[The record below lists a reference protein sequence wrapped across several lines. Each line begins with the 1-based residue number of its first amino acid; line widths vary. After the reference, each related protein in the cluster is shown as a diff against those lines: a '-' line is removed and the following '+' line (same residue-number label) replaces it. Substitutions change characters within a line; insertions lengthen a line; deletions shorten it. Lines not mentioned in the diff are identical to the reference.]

1 MAAVNT
7 RKNKRIEQG
16 DRSKEEIL
24 DAAMRIMA
32 AKGYD
37 GTSISVLAKECGLPA
52 SSIYWHFSSKAGV
65 LHAVMEREGA
75 RFLSSTAPDKLAPAQ
90 GGASS
95 SRIGRMTRVF
105 EQAVA
110 AIREHPEFLRILFL
124 LTLSAPA
131 DGVNEAVARLRVD
144 GKDQLR
150 ESIRF
155 VYSDLRPEQA
165 SIVADEL
172 IDLALA
178 TFDGVFISA
187 QNSTVI
193 PQTLIVKVA
202 RSLTS
207 LGDEIAAEL

>member
-7 RKNKRIEQG
+7 KKNKRIEQG

-32 AKGYD
+32 VKGYD
-37 GTSISVLAKECGLPA
+37 GTSISLLAKECGLPA

-65 LHAVMEREGA
+65 LHAVMEREGS
-75 RFLSSTAPDKLAPAQ
+75 RFLSSTAPDKLAE
-90 GGASS
+90 GGTPS
-95 SRIGRMTRVF
+95 SRIGRMTQVY

-110 AIREHPEFLRILFL
+110 AIQEHPEFLRILFL

-131 DGVNEAVARLRVD
+131 DGANEAASRLRID
-144 GKDQLR
+144 GKEQLR
-150 ESIRF
+150 ESIRY
-155 VYSDLRPEQA
+155 VYSDLHPDQA

-178 TFDGVFISA
+178 TFDGLFISA
-187 QNSTVI
+187 QNS
-193 PQTLIVKVA
+193 PAMPRNLIAKVA
-202 RSLTS
+202 KSLTS